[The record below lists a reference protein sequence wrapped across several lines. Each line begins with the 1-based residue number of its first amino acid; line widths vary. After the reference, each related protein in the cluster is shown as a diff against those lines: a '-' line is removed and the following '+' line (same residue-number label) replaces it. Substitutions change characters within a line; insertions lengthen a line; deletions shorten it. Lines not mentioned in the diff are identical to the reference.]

1 MRKFTLIELL
11 IVIAIIAIL
20 AAMLLPALNKAR
32 ERGKTVTCMNQMRQT
47 GQYFMFYTN
56 DNNGCMFTSLVTG
69 PGYSYAWA
77 QWWSLKVE
85 SPKYTKAIEKLL
97 QCPSRNQAI
106 VFNIYGAGY
115 DYGISSS
122 ILQFNSSN
130 GWVWPRIHKILKT
143 SGKGYYFDVDKGNYS
158 ASDNDTANV
167 GPRFTHAGGSCNV
180 MFVDGHMENLNRYKL
195 PVRSMNATAYN
206 LWPWYYYSDRGN

>member
-32 ERGKTVTCMNQMRQT
+32 ERGKAVTCMNQMRQT
-47 GQYFMFYTN
+47 GQYFIFYT
-56 DNNGCMFTSLVTG
+56 DENNACMFTSVAYT
-69 PGYSYAWA
+69 YAWA

-85 SPKYTKAIEKLL
+85 SPKYTRAIEKIL
-97 QCPSRNQAI
+97 QCPSRDQNI
-106 VFNIYGAGY
+106 VFNIYGNGY

-122 ILQFNSSN
+122 ILQFNSSS
-130 GWVWPRIHKILKT
+130 GWVWPRIHKILKP
-143 SGKGYYFDVDKGNYS
+143 SGKGYYFDAANGKY
-158 ASDNDTANV
+158 AISDNDTAGV
-167 GPRFTHAGGSCNV
+167 GPRFTHAGNSCNA

-195 PVRSMNATAYN
+195 PVRSVNATAYN
-206 LWPWYYYSDRGN
+206 LWPWSYYSDRGN